1 MPSYYNFERTAFAI
15 VGGLIGA
22 IYGYVLGIE
31 VNLIILAIYNPFA
44 SPTII
49 ATATTGA
56 VPLLFALL
64 LGAGCALGVF
74 VEYSVTSYSR

>member
-1 MPSYYNFERTAFAI
+1 MPSYYNLKRKFYAI
-15 VGGLIGA
+15 IGGLIGA
-22 IYGYVLGIE
+22 IYGYVFGIE
-31 VNLIILAIYNPFA
+31 INLIILAIYNPFA

-49 ATATTGA
+49 ATATRGA